1 MNRLAIECLL
11 ASHGISDAAT
21 GGCRV
26 VLTDGVS
33 KESPDTLTALLHS
46 VHIKEIRYL
55 EIRYM
60 SYFSSHSLVKPLRRT
75 HRLLSRLESVASV
88 TLHFPAHFGG
98 EDGSTTEKYLRK
110 TVLLFEEVLNEIIF
124 KSCKRLYLHG
134 SRNLLENM
142 YRFRTDE
149 GTSFAPSRKTFLR
162 HLVGAKDYF
171 DRRKEKKVS
180 DPIVQDDLRYA
191 RTTITGSRVLAR
203 CSQSALTRTQL
214 AHINMNTVDF
224 LRPPFSQWL
233 FAMLRAS
240 PVTSLSFDFHTSPRL
255 RSQSQEH
262 EFMLIRLAAV
272 LPHLQSLHVTGLTDS
287 SLHPF
292 AKFMNKFPNLT
303 NLIVESPKHEMT
315 FATFASVTPP
325 SIVPET
331 HANRTPFAFTHVLRQ
346 IDGPVHLITWFFR
359 VACQFQQHRPESSD
373 PANRDRMALP
383 PRFPSLLAVRI
394 DFYCVRGVR
403 FDLSILADAIR
414 AIHQSLKPSSDSP
427 TSPRRSNV
435 TIEVHLKF
443 DQKFGGLRLS
453 WSRGV
458 AGIPKL
464 VHTLSPDIVALNDDL
479 TALGRIG
486 KVFLVLPGSRGD
498 ILEGRFNAKIF
509 GVLTIFSKLRYLRL
523 LSAGSRVEV
532 PTILSGSHLGLFTA
546 RNPGLKRVE
555 VQ

>member
-1 MNRLAIECLL
+1 MNRLAVECLL

-21 GGCRV
+21 GVCRV
-26 VLTDGVS
+26 VLTDRVS
-33 KESPDTLTALLHS
+33 KEIPDALTALLHS
-46 VHIKEIRYL
+46 VHIKNIRYL

-60 SYFSSHSLVKPLRRT
+60 SYFSSHSLGKPLRRT
-75 HRLLSRLESVASV
+75 HRLLSRIESVASV

-98 EDGSTTEKYLRK
+98 EDGSTAEKYLRK
-110 TVLLFEEVLNEIIF
+110 TVLLFEEVLNEIVF

-149 GTSFAPSRKTFLR
+149 ATSFTHSRKIFLQ
-162 HLVGAKDYF
+162 HFVGARDYF
-171 DRRKEKKVS
+171 DRRKEKKIL

-191 RTTITGSRVLAR
+191 RTTITGSRIFAR
-203 CSQSALTRTQL
+203 CSQSALTRTKL

-233 FAMLRAS
+233 FTMLRSS
-240 PVTSLSFDFHTSPRL
+240 PITSMSFDFHTSPRL
-255 RSQSQEH
+255 RSRSQEH

-272 LPHLQSLHVTGLTDS
+272 LPHLQSLHVTGLVDS
-287 SLHPF
+287 SLQPF
-292 AKFMNKFPNLT
+292 AKFTNKFPHLT
-303 NLIVESPKHEMT
+303 NLVVESPKHEMS

-325 SIVPET
+325 STGPEMHVSPT
-331 HANRTPFAFTHVLRQ
+331 SFTFAPVLRQ

-359 VACQFQQHRPESSD
+359 VACQQRSPESSD
-373 PANRDRMALP
+373 PVNRVRMALP
-383 PRFPSLLAVRI
+383 PMFPSLLAVCI

-414 AIHQSLKPSSDSP
+414 AIQQSLEPSSDSR
-427 TSPRRSNV
+427 TSLRRSNAA
-435 TIEVHLKF
+435 IEVHLKF
-443 DQKFGGLRLS
+443 DQKFSGLQLS
-453 WSRGV
+453 WSKG
-458 AGIPKL
+458 
-464 VHTLSPDIVALNDDL
+464 HTLSPDIIALNDYL
-479 TALGRIG
+479 AALGGIG
-486 KVFLVLPGSRGD
+486 KVFLVLPGSRDD
-498 ILEGRFNAKIF
+498 IIEGRFNAKIF
-509 GVLTIFSKLRYLRL
+509 GVLAIFSGLRYLRL